1 MLVKVG
7 VQGFRVRG
15 SKLHGSGL
23 VMLPFGL
30 SCKGFGFM
38 ASFGGRVLILYHRVY
53 SRLYLS
59 VIPWFGA

>member
-7 VQGFRVRG
+7 VQGFRVRD

-38 ASFGGRVLILYHRVY
+38 ASFGGRVLILYHRVFT
-53 SRLYLS
+53 YL
-59 VIPWFGA
+59 